1 MHNPI
6 TLIVKDR
13 RGNTL
18 DLFDIDPSAATPLT
32 IDATA
37 GAYYVPPVQA
47 TRCAS
52 PSATTPTSSSPT
64 ISVAARV
71 RSLACKQAVGCSVT
85 RSTSRRNTALPLK

>member
-37 GAYYVPPVQA
+37 GAYYQF
-47 TRCAS
+47 
-52 PSATTPTSSSPT
+52 
-64 ISVAARV
+64 
-71 RSLACKQAVGCSVT
+71 
-85 RSTSRRNTALPLK
+85 ND